1 MSTVDYSI
9 IEKFVQ
15 YTLADCES
23 IISETENIEHYYTD
37 DILDSLDFSDI
48 RNSAEH
54 LESLVISMSE
64 SELVTNDMLTEID
77 DISIELYQNIKYISD
92 DSVLLQYDSD
102 IEVIESF
109 RSMFACINSIRD
121 TVQHFVVEFK

>member
-48 RNSAEH
+48 RNSAEE

-64 SELVTNDMLTEID
+64 SELVTNDMIKD
-77 DISIELYQNIKYISD
+77 IYDISIELYQNIKYISE
-92 DSVLLQYDSD
+92 DSVFDSD
-102 IEVIESF
+102 IEVVESF
-109 RSMFACINSIRD
+109 RSMFACINGIRD
-121 TVQHFVVEFK
+121 SVKHFVVEFK

>member
-1 MSTVDYSI
+1 MSDVDYSI

-37 DILDSLDFSDI
+37 DLLDSLDFSDI
-48 RNSAEH
+48 RNSAEQ
-54 LESLVISMSE
+54 LQTLVISMSE

-77 DISIELYQNIKYISD
+77 DMSIDLYQNIKYISEGE
-92 DSVLLQYDSD
+92 VFDSD

-109 RSMFACINSIRD
+109 RNMFTYVNGIRD
-121 TVQHFVVEFK
+121 IVKHFVVEFK

>member
-23 IISETENIEHYYTD
+23 IISETENVEHYYTD

-48 RNSAEH
+48 RNSAEE
-54 LESLVISMSE
+54 LQTLVISMSE
-64 SELVTNDMLTEID
+64 SELVTNDMLKDID
-77 DISIELYQNIKYISD
+77 DMSIELYQNIKYISE
-92 DSVLLQYDSD
+92 DSVFDSD
-102 IEVIESF
+102 IEVVESF
-109 RSMFACINSIRD
+109 RSMFACINGIRD
-121 TVQHFVVEFK
+121 SVKHFVVEFK

>member
-1 MSTVDYSI
+1 MSDVDYSI

-23 IISETENIEHYYTD
+23 IISETENVEEYISA

-48 RNSAEH
+48 RNSAEE

-64 SELVTNDMLTEID
+64 SELITNDMLKDID
-77 DISIELYQNIKYISD
+77 DMSIELYQNIKYISD
-92 DSVLLQYDSD
+92 DSVFDSD
-102 IEVIESF
+102 IEVVESF
-109 RSMFACINSIRD
+109 RSMFECINSIRGNM
-121 TVQHFVVEFK
+121 QHFVAEFK

>member
-48 RNSAEH
+48 RNSAEE
-54 LESLVISMSE
+54 LQTLVISMSE
-64 SELVTNDMLTEID
+64 SELVTNDMLKDID
-77 DISIELYQNIKYISD
+77 DMSIELYQNIKYISE
-92 DSVLLQYDSD
+92 DSVFDSD
-102 IEVIESF
+102 IEVVESF
-109 RSMFACINSIRD
+109 RSMFACINGIRD
-121 TVQHFVVEFK
+121 SVKHFVVEFK

>member
-1 MSTVDYSI
+1 MSMVDYSI

-37 DILDSLDFSDI
+37 ELLDDLEFVDI
-48 RNSAEH
+48 RNSAEQ
-54 LESLVISMSE
+54 LQTLVISMSE
-64 SELVTNDMLTEID
+64 SELITNDMLTEID
-77 DISIELYQNIKYISD
+77 DMSIELYQNIKYISENE
-92 DSVLLQYDSD
+92 VFDSD

-109 RSMFACINSIRD
+109 RNMFDCVNSIRGN
-121 TVQHFVVEFK
+121 VQHFVVEFK

>member
-1 MSTVDYSI
+1 MSDVDYSI

-23 IISETENIEHYYTD
+23 IISETENVEEYISADT
-37 DILDSLDFSDI
+37 LDELEFIDI
-48 RNSAEH
+48 RNSAEQ
-54 LESLVISMSE
+54 LQTLVISMSE

-77 DISIELYQNIKYISD
+77 DMSIELYQNIKYISENE
-92 DSVLLQYDSD
+92 VFDSD

-109 RSMFACINSIRD
+109 RNMFTCVNGIRGN
-121 TVQHFVVEFK
+121 VKHFVVEFK

>member
-48 RNSAEH
+48 RNSAEE

-64 SELVTNDMLTEID
+64 SELVTNDMIGDID
-77 DISIELYQNIKYISD
+77 DMSIELYQNIKYISE
-92 DSVLLQYDSD
+92 DSVFDSD

-109 RSMFACINSIRD
+109 RSMFECINSIRGNM
-121 TVQHFVVEFK
+121 QHFVVEFK

>member
-1 MSTVDYSI
+1 MSDVDYSI

-48 RNSAEH
+48 RNSAEQ
-54 LESLVISMSE
+54 LQTLVISMSE

-77 DISIELYQNIKYISD
+77 DMSIELYQNIKYISE
-92 DSVLLQYDSD
+92 DSVFDSD
-102 IEVIESF
+102 IEVVESF

-121 TVQHFVVEFK
+121 SVKHFVVEFK

>member
-48 RNSAEH
+48 RNSAEE

-77 DISIELYQNIKYISD
+77 DISIELYQNIKYISE
-92 DSVLLQYDSD
+92 DSVFDSD

-109 RSMFACINSIRD
+109 RNMFACINSIRGS
-121 TVQHFVVEFK
+121 VQHFVVEFK

>member
-1 MSTVDYSI
+1 MSDVDYSI

-23 IISETENIEHYYTD
+23 IISETENVEEHISA
-37 DILDSLDFSDI
+37 DILDGLDFSDI
-48 RNSAEH
+48 RNSAEE

-77 DISIELYQNIKYISD
+77 DMSIELYQNIKYISE
-92 DSVLLQYDSD
+92 DSVFDSSTD
-102 IEVIESF
+102 VIESF
-109 RSMFACINSIRD
+109 RSMFACINGIRD
-121 TVQHFVVEFK
+121 SVQHFVVEFK

>member
-1 MSTVDYSI
+1 MSDVDYSI

-37 DILDSLDFSDI
+37 ELLDDLEFVDI
-48 RNSAEH
+48 RNSAEQ
-54 LESLVISMSE
+54 LQTLVISMSE
-64 SELVTNDMLTEID
+64 SELITNDMLTEID
-77 DISIELYQNIKYISD
+77 DMSIELYQNIKYISENE
-92 DSVLLQYDSD
+92 VFDSD

-109 RSMFACINSIRD
+109 RNMFDCVNSIRGN
-121 TVQHFVVEFK
+121 VQHFVVEFK

>member
-1 MSTVDYSI
+1 MSDVDYSI

-37 DILDSLDFSDI
+37 ELLDDLEFVDI
-48 RNSAEH
+48 RNSAEQ
-54 LESLVISMSE
+54 LQTLVISMSE

-77 DISIELYQNIKYISD
+77 DMSIELYQNIKYISENE
-92 DSVLLQYDSD
+92 VFDSD

-109 RSMFACINSIRD
+109 RNMFDCVNSIRGN
-121 TVQHFVVEFK
+121 VQHFVVEFK

>member
-1 MSTVDYSI
+1 MSDVDYSI

-23 IISETENIEHYYTD
+23 IISETENVEEYISA
-37 DILDSLDFSDI
+37 DSLDDLEFIDI
-48 RNSAEH
+48 RNSAEQ
-54 LESLVISMSE
+54 LQTLVISMSE

-77 DISIELYQNIKYISD
+77 DMSIELYQNIKYISD
-92 DSVLLQYDSD
+92 ELILHDVYD

-109 RSMFACINSIRD
+109 RNMFACVNAIRGN
-121 TVQHFVVEFK
+121 VKHFLVEFK

>member
-23 IISETENIEHYYTD
+23 IISETENVEEYIGADT
-37 DILDSLDFSDI
+37 LDELEFVDI

-54 LESLVISMSE
+54 LESLVISISE

-77 DISIELYQNIKYISD
+77 DISIELYQNIKYISE
-92 DSVLLQYDSD
+92 DSVFDSD
-102 IEVIESF
+102 IEVVESF
-109 RSMFACINSIRD
+109 RSMFACINGIRD
-121 TVQHFVVEFK
+121 SVQHFVVEFK

>member
-23 IISETENIEHYYTD
+23 IISETENVEEYISA
-37 DILDSLDFSDI
+37 DSLDDLEFIDI
-48 RNSAEH
+48 RNSAEQ
-54 LESLVISMSE
+54 LETLVISMSE

-77 DISIELYQNIKYISD
+77 DMSIELYQNIKYISD
-92 DSVLLQYDSD
+92 VLVLHDVYDS
-102 IEVIESF
+102 EVIESF
-109 RSMFACINSIRD
+109 RNMTICIDGIRGN
-121 TVQHFVVEFK
+121 VKHFVVEFK

>member
-1 MSTVDYSI
+1 MSMVDYSI

-23 IISETENIEHYYTD
+23 IISETENVEEYISA
-37 DILDSLDFSDI
+37 DSLDELEFVDI
-48 RNSAEH
+48 RNSAEQ
-54 LESLVISMSE
+54 LQTLVISMSE

-77 DISIELYQNIKYISD
+77 DMSIELYQNIKYISENE
-92 DSVLLQYDSD
+92 VFDSD

-109 RSMFACINSIRD
+109 RNMFDCVNSIRGN
-121 TVQHFVVEFK
+121 VQHFVVEFK

>member
-23 IISETENIEHYYTD
+23 IISETENVEHYYTD
-37 DILDSLDFSDI
+37 DLLDSLDFSDI
-48 RNSAEH
+48 RNSAEQ
-54 LESLVISMSE
+54 LQTLVISMSE

-77 DISIELYQNIKYISD
+77 DMSIDLYQNIKYISENE
-92 DSVLLQYDSD
+92 VFDSD

-109 RSMFACINSIRD
+109 RNMFACVNAIRD
-121 TVQHFVVEFK
+121 IVKHFVVEFK

>member
-1 MSTVDYSI
+1 MSDVDYSI

-37 DILDSLDFSDI
+37 ELLDDLEFSDI
-48 RNSAEH
+48 RNSAEQ
-54 LESLVISMSE
+54 LQTLVISMSE

-77 DISIELYQNIKYISD
+77 DMSIELYQNIKYISENE
-92 DSVLLQYDSD
+92 VFDSD

-109 RSMFACINSIRD
+109 RNMFDCVNSIRGN
-121 TVQHFVVEFK
+121 VQHFVVEFK

>member
-1 MSTVDYSI
+1 MSDVDYSI

-23 IISETENIEHYYTD
+23 IISETENVEEYISADT
-37 DILDSLDFSDI
+37 LDELEFIDI
-48 RNSAEH
+48 RNSAEQ
-54 LESLVISMSE
+54 LQTLVISMSE

-77 DISIELYQNIKYISD
+77 DMSIELYQNIKYISENE
-92 DSVLLQYDSD
+92 VFDSD

-109 RSMFACINSIRD
+109 RNMFDCVNSIRGN
-121 TVQHFVVEFK
+121 VQHFVVEFK

>member
-23 IISETENIEHYYTD
+23 IISETENVEEYIGA

-48 RNSAEH
+48 RNSAEE
-54 LESLVISMSE
+54 LQTLVISMSE
-64 SELVTNDMLTEID
+64 SELVTNDMLKDID
-77 DISIELYQNIKYISD
+77 DMSIELYQNIKYISD
-92 DSVLLQYDSD
+92 DSVFDSD
-102 IEVIESF
+102 IEVVESF
-109 RSMFACINSIRD
+109 RSMFECINSIRGNM
-121 TVQHFVVEFK
+121 QHFVAEFK

>member
-23 IISETENIEHYYTD
+23 IISETENVEHYYTD

-48 RNSAEH
+48 RNSAEQ
-54 LESLVISMSE
+54 LQTLVISMSE

-77 DISIELYQNIKYISD
+77 DMSIELYQNIKYISE
-92 DSVLLQYDSD
+92 DSVFDSD
-102 IEVIESF
+102 IEVVESF
-109 RSMFACINSIRD
+109 RNMFACINSIRD
-121 TVQHFVVEFK
+121 SVKHFVVEFK

>member
-54 LESLVISMSE
+54 LESLVISISE
-64 SELVTNDMLTEID
+64 SELVTNDMIKDID
-77 DISIELYQNIKYISD
+77 DMSIELYQNIKYISE
-92 DSVLLQYDSD
+92 DSVFDSD
-102 IEVIESF
+102 IEVVESF
-109 RSMFACINSIRD
+109 RSMFACINGIRD
-121 TVQHFVVEFK
+121 SVKHFVVEFK

>member
-23 IISETENIEHYYTD
+23 IISETENVEHYYTD

-48 RNSAEH
+48 RNSAEE
-54 LESLVISMSE
+54 LESLVISISE
-64 SELVTNDMLTEID
+64 SELITNDMLKDID
-77 DISIELYQNIKYISD
+77 DMSIELYQNIKYISE
-92 DSVLLQYDSD
+92 DSVFDSD
-102 IEVIESF
+102 IEVVESF
-109 RSMFACINSIRD
+109 RSMFACINGIRD
-121 TVQHFVVEFK
+121 SVKHFVVEFK

>member
-48 RNSAEH
+48 RNSAEQ
-54 LESLVISMSE
+54 LQTLVISMSE
-64 SELVTNDMLTEID
+64 SELVTNDMLKDID
-77 DISIELYQNIKYISD
+77 DMSIELYQNIKYISE
-92 DSVLLQYDSD
+92 DSVFDSD
-102 IEVIESF
+102 IEVVESF
-109 RSMFACINSIRD
+109 RSMFACINGIRD
-121 TVQHFVVEFK
+121 SVKHFVVEFK

>member
-1 MSTVDYSI
+1 MSDVDYSI

-48 RNSAEH
+48 RNSAEE

-64 SELVTNDMLTEID
+64 SELITNDMLKDID
-77 DISIELYQNIKYISD
+77 DMSIDLYQNIKYISE
-92 DSVLLQYDSD
+92 DSVFDSD
-102 IEVIESF
+102 IEVVESF
-109 RSMFACINSIRD
+109 RSMFACINGIRD
-121 TVQHFVVEFK
+121 SVKHFVVEFK

>member
-1 MSTVDYSI
+1 MSAVDYSI

-48 RNSAEH
+48 RNSAEE
-54 LESLVISMSE
+54 LQTLVISMSE
-64 SELVTNDMLTEID
+64 SELVTNDMLTMID
-77 DISIELYQNIKYISD
+77 HTSIELYQNIKYISD
-92 DSVLLQYDSD
+92 DSVFDSD

-109 RSMFACINSIRD
+109 RSMFTCINSIRD
-121 TVQHFVVEFK
+121 SVQHFVVEFK

>member
-48 RNSAEH
+48 RNSAEE

-77 DISIELYQNIKYISD
+77 DISIELYQNIKYISE
-92 DSVLLQYDSD
+92 DSVFDSD
-102 IEVIESF
+102 IEVVESF
-109 RSMFACINSIRD
+109 RSMFACINGIRD
-121 TVQHFVVEFK
+121 SVKHFVVEFK

>member
-23 IISETENIEHYYTD
+23 IISETENVEEYISA

-48 RNSAEH
+48 RNSAEE

-77 DISIELYQNIKYISD
+77 DISIELYQNIKYISE
-92 DSVLLQYDSD
+92 DSVFDSD
-102 IEVIESF
+102 IEVVESF
-109 RSMFACINSIRD
+109 RSMFACINGIRD
-121 TVQHFVVEFK
+121 SVKHFVVEFK

>member
-1 MSTVDYSI
+1 MSDVDYSI

-23 IISETENIEHYYTD
+23 IISETENVEEYISA

-48 RNSAEH
+48 RNSAEE
-54 LESLVISMSE
+54 LQTLVISMSE

-77 DISIELYQNIKYISD
+77 DMSIELYQNIKYISE
-92 DSVLLQYDSD
+92 DSVFDSD
-102 IEVIESF
+102 IEVVESF

-121 TVQHFVVEFK
+121 SVKHFVVEFK

>member
-1 MSTVDYSI
+1 MSDVDYSI

-48 RNSAEH
+48 RNSAEQ
-54 LESLVISMSE
+54 LQTLVISMSE

-77 DISIELYQNIKYISD
+77 DMSIELYQNIKYISE
-92 DSVLLQYDSD
+92 DSVFDSD
-102 IEVIESF
+102 IEVVESF
-109 RSMFACINSIRD
+109 RSMFACINGIRD
-121 TVQHFVVEFK
+121 SVKHFVVEFK